1 MSFLIAVDSGGTKT
15 ETILFDETGHI
26 WCRDVDLGC
35 NPLDIGLETARDRLE
50 TILRRVIAQ
59 VPLNDA
65 ADEVHAA
72 SGGWS
77 AQNSSYPILSMY
89 GAMAGSFYYKEG
101 EIFPPERYQVLGI
114 ARFRTDVDGRSM
126 LSSHFYHEEECC
138 GVVCGTGCSSWIRKA
153 GEKQLIHCGGWG
165 YLVDALGSGYAL
177 GRDAVRA
184 AVRALDG
191 RGPDT
196 ILLELVERELGTEL
210 TYGIPQ
216 LYAGGRRKI
225 ASLARLIFEGCRRGD
240 EVSRQ
245 LMEQGAG
252 YIAELIWVADSH
264 MKEEYPVVMGGGIVK
279 AFPEYLEA
287 IREKAP
293 SRARLILAEGAPV
306 FGTAVEA
313 MRNCGLEVS
322 EKFHQNFMAEYNK
335 MMLC

>member
-1 MSFLIAVDSGGTKT
+1 MAFLIAVDSGGTKT
-15 ETILFDETGHI
+15 ETILFDEKGHI
-26 WCRDVDLGC
+26 WHRDVDLGC
-35 NPLDIGLETARDRLE
+35 NPLDIGLEVARERLE
-50 TILRRVIAQ
+50 KILLRVIAQ
-59 VPLNDA
+59 IPKDKSDVAQGPLVDA
-65 ADEVHAA
+65 
-72 SGGWS
+72 
-77 AQNSSYPILSMY
+77 LY

-101 EIFPPERYQVLGI
+101 EIFPPERYQPLGI

-126 LSSHFYHEEECC
+126 LSSHFYREEECC
-138 GVVCGTGCSSWIRKA
+138 GVVCGTGCSSWVRKA

-225 ASLARLIFEGCRRGD
+225 ASLARLVFEGCSRGD
-240 EVSRQ
+240 EVSHQ
-245 LMEQGAG
+245 LVEQGAA

-279 AFPEYLEA
+279 AFPQYLES
-287 IREKAP
+287 IRAKAP
-293 SRARLILAEGAPV
+293 SRARLILAEAPPV
-306 FGTAVEA
+306 FGAAVEA
-313 MRNCGLEVS
+313 LRECGLTCS
-322 EKFHQNFMAEYNK
+322 EEFQQGFMAEYDK
-335 MMLC
+335 ISMY

>member
-1 MSFLIAVDSGGTKT
+1 MSFLIAADSGGTKT

-26 WCRDVDLGC
+26 WYRDVDLGC
-35 NPLDIGLETARDRLE
+35 NPLDIGLETARERLE

-59 VPLNDA
+59 VPGS
-65 ADEVHAA
+65 A
-72 SGGWS
+72 SLENVTAGMMKPQVIDPPVE
-77 AQNSSYPILSMY
+77 AMY
-89 GAMAGSFYYKEG
+89 GAMAGSFYYKEE
-101 EIFPPERYQVLGI
+101 EIFPPERYMHLGI

-126 LSSHFYHEEECC
+126 LSSHFYREEECC
-138 GVVCGTGCSSWIRKA
+138 GVVCGTGCSSWVRKV
-153 GEKQLIHCGGWG
+153 GQKELIHCGGWG

-184 AVRALDG
+184 AVRAEDG
-191 RGPDT
+191 RGPKT
-196 ILLELVERELGTEL
+196 VLLELVERELGTEL
-210 TYGIPQ
+210 KYGIPQ

-264 MKEEYPVVMGGGIVK
+264 MKESYPVVMGGGIVS

-287 IREKAP
+287 IRAKAP
-293 SRARLILAEGAPV
+293 SRARLILAEAPPV
-306 FGTAVEA
+306 FGAAVEA
-313 MRNCGLEVS
+313 MRECGMSCDED
-322 EKFHQNFMAEYNK
+322 FRQNFMTEYNK
-335 MMLC
+335 MSMT